1 MSTSTRSLVRAS
13 VLGAIA
19 GGLTGFGLGLLVAPD
34 EGRKVRRR
42 LAYLLDRWSHQVAT
56 LVEQLGSDEVQSAA
70 RDSGAALIADARE
83 QAERILQD
91 ANSLMNEV
99 QQRPSDS

>member
-1 MSTSTRSLVRAS
+1 MSTPTRSLVRAS
-13 VLGAIA
+13 VLGAVA

-56 LVEQLGSDEVQSAA
+56 LVEQLGSDEVQSSA

-99 QQRPSDS
+99 QQRPSNS

>member
-1 MSTSTRSLVRAS
+1 MSTSTKSLVRAS

-19 GGLTGFGLGLLVAPD
+19 GGLTGFSLGLLVAPD
-34 EGRKVRRR
+34 EGRKARRR
-42 LAYLLDRWSHQVAT
+42 LAYLLDRWSHQIAA

-70 RDSGAALIADARE
+70 RESGAALIADARE

-99 QQRPSDS
+99 QQRPSS

>member
-13 VLGAIA
+13 ALGALA
-19 GGLTGFGLGLLVAPD
+19 GGLTGFGLGLLLAPD

-70 RDSGAALIADARE
+70 RESGAALIAEARE

-91 ANSLMNEV
+91 ANTLMSEV
-99 QQRPSDS
+99 QQRPPNS

>member
-1 MSTSTRSLVRAS
+1 MSSSNRSFVRAS
-13 VLGAIA
+13 ILGALL
-19 GGLTGFGLGLLVAPD
+19 GGLTGFSLGLLVAPD

-42 LAYLLDRWSHQVAT
+42 LAYLLDRWSGQMAT
-56 LVEQLGSDEVQSAA
+56 LVEQLNSEEVQSAA

-99 QQRPSDS
+99 QQRPAP